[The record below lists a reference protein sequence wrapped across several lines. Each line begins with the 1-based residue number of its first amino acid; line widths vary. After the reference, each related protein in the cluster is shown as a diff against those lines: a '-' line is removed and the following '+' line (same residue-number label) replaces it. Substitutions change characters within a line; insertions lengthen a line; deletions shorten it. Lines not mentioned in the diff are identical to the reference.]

1 MTSTIGGIVPAAARR
16 FGSRAALLVEGR
28 TFSFQDLEDLSNRVA
43 NGLVA
48 AGVNP
53 GGRVMLYGP
62 NCWEWLVAY

>member
-1 MTSTIGGIVPAAARR
+1 MTSTIGGILPAATRR

-28 TFSFQDLEDLSNRVA
+28 TFSFQDLEALSNRVA

-53 GGRVMLYGP
+53 GDRVML
-62 NCWEWLVAY
+62 